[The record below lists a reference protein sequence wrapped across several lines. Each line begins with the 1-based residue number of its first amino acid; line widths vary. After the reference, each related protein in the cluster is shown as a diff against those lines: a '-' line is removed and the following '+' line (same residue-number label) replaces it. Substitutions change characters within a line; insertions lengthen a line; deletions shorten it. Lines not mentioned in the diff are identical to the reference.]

1 MTRKSRRGLWK
12 FVSICL
18 FPTMV
23 AACLGCR
30 SDPTAGSNLGA
41 RPTDPQ
47 AATTGLESSKS
58 TKQTD
63 SIDKSS
69 GEPPLSD
76 PAIVVASAEQ
86 TLNHSPEQTSRKE
99 TGSRTQS
106 EASDKA
112 FPIDLPTALRLAG
125 ANNLQIRFAQH
136 RLSESLARL
145 DGAEVLWLPS
155 ISAGPLYNKHD
166 GRIQDTRGD
175 VIEVSRNAAFI
186 GGGPVAAFHL
196 ADAIFEPLAARQLVR
211 ANQAAMTRTMNDI
224 DGGEAEE
231 CDPPALE
238 AHVEQHEIEQQA
250 ERYEQ

>member
-1 MTRKSRRGLWK
+1 MTRKSRRGLWR
-12 FVSICL
+12 FVTFCL
-18 FPTMV
+18 SPAVV

-30 SDPTAGSNLGA
+30 SYPTAGSNLGA

-58 TKQTD
+58 TKPTD
-63 SIDKSS
+63 SIGKSS
-69 GEPPLSD
+69 EELPLSD

-86 TLNHSPEQTSRKE
+86 TLNHSPQQTAREKADAP
-99 TGSRTQS
+99 TQS
-106 EASDKA
+106 EASEKP

-125 ANNLQIRFAQH
+125 ANNLQIQFAQH

-145 DGAEVLWLPS
+145 DGAEVLWLPT

-196 ADAIFEPLAARQLVR
+196 ADAIFEPLAARQFVR
-211 ANQAAMTRTMNDI
+211 ANQAAMTRTMNDTLLAVALAYI
-224 DGGEAEE
+224 DLVEAE
-231 CDPPALE
+231 
-238 AHVEQHEIEQQA
+238 
-250 ERYEQ
+250 